1 MYVSTVRSV
10 VRVSCVP
17 WKYHARNS
25 DHYIIDYWLVEH
37 SVGHSIR
44 STNLVQLGFGEDEL
58 EAVSAWVSAP
68 KSGSSLSSSSESD
81 PSSSSESD
89 QEQDSEEMDI
99 DSDAGAE
106 ATQEMC
112 QPPSDPEE

>member
-1 MYVSTVRSV
+1 M
-10 VRVSCVP
+10 
-17 WKYHARNS
+17 
-25 DHYIIDYWLVEH
+25 
-37 SVGHSIR
+37 GHLIR

-58 EAVSAWVSAP
+58 EAVSAP
-68 KSGSSLSSSSESD
+68 KSGLSL
-81 PSSSSESD
+81 SSSSESD

-112 QPPSDPEE
+112 QPPSDSEE

>member
-1 MYVSTVRSV
+1 MYMFTVRSV

-25 DHYIIDYWLVEH
+25 GHHITDYWLVEH
-37 SVGHSIR
+37 SVGHLIR

-81 PSSSSESD
+81 
-89 QEQDSEEMDI
+89 QEQQSEEMDI

-112 QPPSDPEE
+112 QPPSDSEE

>member
-1 MYVSTVRSV
+1 MYVCTVRSV
-10 VRVSCVP
+10 LRVSCVP
-17 WKYHARNS
+17 WKYHAWNS
-25 DHYIIDYWLVEH
+25 DHHIIDYWLVEH
-37 SVGHSIR
+37 SVGHLIR

-81 PSSSSESD
+81 